1 MQRKNNVKYGKE
13 NKKHM
18 DTVRSNLN
26 VNRVQKADER
36 KRIGQK
42 QHLKNIV
49 VEKFSKVVKDVVTEV
64 LLTINKMNK
73 KKFTV

>member
-1 MQRKNNVKYGKE
+1 
-13 NKKHM
+13 M

-49 VEKFSKVVKDVVTEV
+49 VEKFSKVVKDVITEV
-64 LLTINKMNK
+64 LLTISKMNK